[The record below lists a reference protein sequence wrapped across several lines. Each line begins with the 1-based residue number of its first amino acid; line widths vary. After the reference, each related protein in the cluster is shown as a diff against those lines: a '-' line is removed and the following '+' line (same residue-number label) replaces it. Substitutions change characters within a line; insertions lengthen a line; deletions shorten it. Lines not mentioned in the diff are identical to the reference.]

1 MPRTLRFDT
10 FEVDLDAHQLYK
22 RGVRIRLRDQSFR
35 VLALLVEHA
44 GQVITREELRQRLWG
59 NDVFVDFENSLNTAV
74 ARLREALSDSADRPR
89 YIETLPR
96 LGYRFI
102 ASVTESPRIPTA
114 TPLLRSKTRLI
125 VLPIVNSSGDPSQE
139 YLGDAMTDEII
150 TALSAVAPADLGVI
164 ARTTA
169 MHYKHTQRDVAAIA
183 RELSVD
189 WVVEGSILPASE
201 RVTLTVHLIRAT
213 DQTRVFGQ
221 RYTAGIGDMFTVA
234 QTVAQSFG
242 EQIGIVHPIE
252 ERRTEA
258 AATAPRAPQKPTE
271 DPVAY
276 NCYIQGR
283 YHLWRGES
291 PQSWAKAREYLE
303 GAIERDPRF
312 ALAYDALAELW
323 WTAGFFG
330 VVAPKK
336 TLEIGMAYAVRAL
349 EIDNSLAEGHAMLAQ
364 YRKQVDFNWAE
375 VEREMALALDLNP
388 NSAIVRMR
396 LVTSLMPFGRLDEAI
411 AHLQFALE
419 LDPLGLFPR
428 AWLLIM
434 FWLSRQYGRAIDQG
448 RVLLAMKPAHFA
460 AHLALGCVFREAR
473 MFDDAIAAL
482 RKAAE
487 SSGDAPLILGWLGLA
502 LAESG
507 DSAGARALLNRLRA
521 LPSTVYVPPTSL
533 AWIHLGLGEI
543 DEFFEWMNG
552 AIDAR
557 DHMIMPIKTYPFLDP
572 IRADP
577 RFQSLLRRMHLDQ
590 STP

>member
-1 MPRTLRFDT
+1 MSGTLRFAD
-10 FEVDLDAHQLYK
+10 FEIDRDAHQLHK
-22 RGVRIRLRDQSFR
+22 RGRRIKLRDQSFQ
-35 VLALLVEHA
+35 VLAVLVEHA
-44 GQVITREELRQRLWG
+44 GQVITREELRHRLWSD
-59 NDVFVDFENSLNTAV
+59 DVFVDFENSLNTAV
-74 ARLREALSDSADRPR
+74 ARLREALGDSADRPR

-102 ASVTESPRIPTA
+102 APVTESPRLPAATA
-114 TPLLRSKTRLI
+114 GVRAKTRLI
-125 VLPIVNSSGDPSQE
+125 VLPIVNSGADPSQE
-139 YLGDAMTDEII
+139 YLADAMTDEII

-169 MHYKHTQRDVAAIA
+169 MHYKHTRKDVAEIA

-189 WVVEGSILPASE
+189 WVVEGSIRRTSD

-221 RYTAGIGDMFTVA
+221 RHSAEVGDIFTVA
-234 QTVAQSFG
+234 QTVAQAFS
-242 EQIGIVHPIE
+242 EEIGIVHPIE
-252 ERRTEA
+252 GRRAHTLA
-258 AATAPRAPQKPTE
+258 ALRAPKKPTE

-276 NCYIQGR
+276 NYYIQGR
-283 YHLWRGES
+283 YYLWRGES
-291 PQSWAKAREYLE
+291 PKSWTKAREYFE
-303 GAIERDPRF
+303 AAIERDPRF

-323 WTAGFFG
+323 WTAGFFA
-330 VVAPKK
+330 VIAPKK
-336 TLEIGMAYAVRAL
+336 ALEIGMVYAVRAL
-349 EIDNSLAEGHAMLAQ
+349 EIDNSLAEAHAMLAQ

-375 VEREMALALDLNP
+375 VEREMALALELNP
-388 NSAIVRMR
+388 TSAIVRMR
-396 LVTSLMPFGRLDEAI
+396 LLTSLMPFGRLDEAI
-411 AHLQFALE
+411 ANLEFALD

-434 FWLSRQYGRAIDQG
+434 FWLSRQYARAIDQG
-448 RVLLAMKPAHFA
+448 RLLLEMEPTHFG
-460 AHLALGCVFREAR
+460 AHLALGAVLREAG

-487 SSGDAPLILGWLGLA
+487 SSGDAPIVLGWLGLA

-507 DSAGARALLNRLRA
+507 DKAGAQALLNRLRA
-521 LPSTVYVPPTSL
+521 IPSTVYVPPTSF
-533 AWIHLGLGEI
+533 AWIHIGLGES
-543 DEFFEWMNG
+543 DEFFDWMNG

-577 RFQSLLRRMHLDQ
+577 RFQALLRKMHLDQ
-590 STP
+590 

>member
-1 MPRTLRFDT
+1 MSGTLRFAD
-10 FEVDLDAHQLYK
+10 FEIDRDAHQLHK
-22 RGVRIRLRDQSFR
+22 RGRRIKLRDQSFQ
-35 VLALLVEHA
+35 VLAVLVEHA
-44 GQVITREELRQRLWG
+44 GQVITREELRHRLWSD
-59 NDVFVDFENSLNTAV
+59 DVFVDFENSLNTAV
-74 ARLREALSDSADRPR
+74 ARLREALGDSADRPR

-102 ASVTESPRIPTA
+102 APVTESPRLPAATA
-114 TPLLRSKTRLI
+114 GVRAKTRLI
-125 VLPIVNSSGDPSQE
+125 VLPIVNSGADPSQE
-139 YLGDAMTDEII
+139 YLADAMTDEII

-169 MHYKHTQRDVAAIA
+169 MHYKHTRKDVAEIA

-189 WVVEGSILPASE
+189 WVVEGSIRRTSD

-221 RYTAGIGDMFTVA
+221 RHSAEVGDIFTVA
-234 QTVAQSFG
+234 QTVAQAFS
-242 EQIGIVHPIE
+242 EEIGIVHPIE
-252 ERRTEA
+252 GRRAHTLA
-258 AATAPRAPQKPTE
+258 ALRAPKKPTE

-276 NCYIQGR
+276 NYYIQGR
-283 YHLWRGES
+283 YYLWRGES
-291 PQSWAKAREYLE
+291 PKSWTKAREYFE
-303 GAIERDPRF
+303 AAIERDPRF

-323 WTAGFFG
+323 WTAGFFA
-330 VVAPKK
+330 VIAPKK
-336 TLEIGMAYAVRAL
+336 ALEIGMVYAVRAL
-349 EIDNSLAEGHAMLAQ
+349 EIDNSLAEAHAMLAQ

-375 VEREMALALDLNP
+375 VKREMALALELNP
-388 NSAIVRMR
+388 TSVIVRMR
-396 LVTSLMPFGRLDEAI
+396 LLTSLMPFGRLDEAI
-411 AHLQFALE
+411 ANLEFALD

-434 FWLSRQYGRAIDQG
+434 FWLSRQYARAIDQG
-448 RVLLAMKPAHFA
+448 RLLLEMEPTHFG
-460 AHLALGCVFREAR
+460 AHLALGAVLREAG

-487 SSGDAPLILGWLGLA
+487 SSGDAPIVLGWLGLA

-507 DSAGARALLNRLRA
+507 DKAGAQALLNRLRA
-521 LPSTVYVPPTSL
+521 IPSTVYVPPTSF
-533 AWIHLGLGEI
+533 AWIHIGLGES
-543 DEFFEWMNG
+543 DEFFDWMNG

-577 RFQSLLRRMHLDQ
+577 RFQALLRKMHLDQ
-590 STP
+590 

>member
-1 MPRTLRFDT
+1 MSVTLRFAD
-10 FEVDLDAHQLYK
+10 FEIDLDAHQLYK
-22 RGVRIRLRDQSFR
+22 RGVRIRLRDQSFQ

-44 GQVITREELRQRLWG
+44 GQVITREELRRRLWG
-59 NDVFVDFENSLNTAV
+59 DEVFVDFENSLNTAV

-102 ASVTESPRIPTA
+102 AAVTEPPRIPAATA
-114 TPLLRSKTRLI
+114 LLRWKTRLI
-125 VLPIVNSSGDPSQE
+125 VLPIVNSSGDPSQD

-169 MHYKHTQRDVAAIA
+169 MHYKHTQKDVAQIA
-183 RELSVD
+183 RELSVA
-189 WVVEGSILPASE
+189 WVVEGSILRTSE
-201 RVTLTVHLIRAT
+201 RVTLAVHLIRAT

-221 RYTAGIGDMFTVA
+221 RYSASIGDIFTTA
-234 QTVAQSFG
+234 QTVAQAFC

-252 ERRTEA
+252 GQRAEA
-258 AATAPRAPQKPTE
+258 AAPPRVPKKPTE

-276 NCYIQGR
+276 NCYMQGR

-291 PQSWAKAREYLE
+291 PQSWAKAREYFE
-303 GAIERDPRF
+303 AAIERDPRF

-323 WTAGFFG
+323 WTAGFFAA
-330 VVAPKK
+330 VPPKK
-336 TLEIGMAYAVRAL
+336 ALEIGMVYAVRAL
-349 EIDNSLAEGHAMLAQ
+349 EIDDSLAEAHAMLAQ

-375 VEREMALALDLNP
+375 VEREMALALKLNP
-388 NSAIVRMR
+388 TSVIVRMR
-396 LVTSLMPFGRLDEAI
+396 IVTSLMPFGRLDEAV
-411 AHLQFALE
+411 AHLEFALE

-428 AWLLIM
+428 VWLLIM
-434 FWLSRQYGRAIDQG
+434 FWLGRQYARAIDQG
-448 RVLLAMKPAHFA
+448 RLLLEIAPTHFGV
-460 AHLALGCVFREAR
+460 HLALGVVCREAG
-473 MFDDAIAAL
+473 MFDEAIAAL

-487 SSGDAPLILGWLGLA
+487 SSGDAPLVLGWLGLA

-507 DSAGARALLNRLRA
+507 DKAGAQALLNRLRA
-521 LPSTVYVPPTSL
+521 IRSAVYVPPTSF
-533 AWIHLGLGEI
+533 AWIHIGLGET
-543 DEFFEWMNG
+543 DEFFEWMNR

-572 IRADP
+572 IRADSRYQP
-577 RFQSLLRRMHLDQ
+577 LLRRMRLDR
-590 STP
+590 

>member
-1 MPRTLRFDT
+1 MRRTLRFDA

-22 RGVRIRLRDQSFR
+22 GGSRIRLRDQSFQ
-35 VLALLVEHA
+35 VLVLLMERA
-44 GQVITREELRQRLWG
+44 GQLVTREELQHRLWR

-74 ARLREALSDSADRPR
+74 ARLREALGDSADRPR

-102 ASVTESPRIPTA
+102 APVTESPRIPTA
-114 TPLLRSKTRLI
+114 TALLRSKTRLI

-150 TALSAVAPADLGVI
+150 TALSALAPADLGVI
-164 ARTTA
+164 ARTTT
-169 MHYKHTQRDVAAIA
+169 MHYKHTQKNVAEIA
-183 RELSVD
+183 RELSVA
-189 WVVEGSILPASE
+189 WVVEGSLLATSD
-201 RVTLTVHLIRAT
+201 RVMLTVHLIRAT

-221 RYTAGIGDMFTVA
+221 RCSAGVGDLVTTARTVA
-234 QTVAQSFG
+234 QAFG

-252 ERRTEA
+252 GRGA
-258 AATAPRAPQKPTE
+258 DAGAATRAPRKPTE

-303 GAIERDPRF
+303 AAIQRDPRF
-312 ALAYDALAELW
+312 ALAYDALAEW
-323 WTAGFFG
+323 WWYAGFFG
-330 VVAPKK
+330 VIPPKK
-336 TLEIGMAYAVRAL
+336 ALEIGMVHAVRAL
-349 EIDNSLAEGHAMLAQ
+349 EVDESLAEAHAMLAQ

-375 VEREMALALDLNP
+375 VEREMASALKLSP
-388 NSAIVRMR
+388 TSATVRMR
-396 LVTSLMPFGRLDEAI
+396 LVTSLMPLGRLDEAV
-411 AHLQFALE
+411 AHLEFALE
-419 LDPLGLFPR
+419 LDPLNLFAR

-434 FWLSRQYGRAIDQG
+434 FWLGRQYSRAIDQG
-448 RVLLAMKPAHFA
+448 RLLLEMESTHFG
-460 AHLALGCVFREAR
+460 AHLALGCVFREAG
-473 MFDDAIAAL
+473 MCDDAIAAL

-487 SSGDAPLILGWLGLA
+487 SSGDSPLVLGWLGLA

-507 DSAGARALLNRLRA
+507 DKAGARALLGRLRA
-521 LPSTVYVPPTSL
+521 IPSTVYVPPTSY
-533 AWIHLGLGEI
+533 AWIHLGLGET
-543 DEFFEWMNG
+543 DAFFEWMNA

-577 RFQSLLRRMHLDQ
+577 HFPSLLRRMHLDR
-590 STP
+590 

>member
-1 MPRTLRFDT
+1 MKSCAAACGAT
-10 FEVDLDAHQLYK
+10 
-22 RGVRIRLRDQSFR
+22 
-35 VLALLVEHA
+35 
-44 GQVITREELRQRLWG
+44 W
-59 NDVFVDFENSLNTAV
+59 VFVDFENSLNTAV

-102 ASVTESPRIPTA
+102 AAVTESPRIPAATA
-114 TPLLRSKTRLI
+114 LLRSKTRLI
-125 VLPIVNSSGDPSQE
+125 VLPIVNSSGDPSHD
-139 YLGDAMTDEII
+139 YLGDAITDEII

-169 MHYKHTQRDVAAIA
+169 MHYKHTQKDVAQIA
-183 RELSVD
+183 RELSAA
-189 WVVEGSILPASE
+189 WVVEGSILRTSE
-201 RVTLTVHLIRAT
+201 RVTLAVHLIRAT

-221 RYTAGIGDMFTVA
+221 RYSASIGDIFTMA
-234 QTVAQSFG
+234 QTVAQGFG
-242 EQIGIVHPIE
+242 EQIGLVHPIE
-252 ERRTEA
+252 GQRAGPA
-258 AATAPRAPQKPTE
+258 AAARAPKKPTE

-291 PQSWAKAREYLE
+291 PQSWTKAREYFE
-303 GAIERDPRF
+303 AAVARDPRF

-323 WTAGFFG
+323 WTAGFFARI
-330 VVAPKK
+330 APKK
-336 TLEIGMAYAVRAL
+336 ALEIGMAYAVRAL
-349 EIDNSLAEGHAMLAQ
+349 EIDNSLAEAHAMLAQ

-375 VEREMALALDLNP
+375 VEREMALALELNP
-388 NSAIVRMR
+388 TSAIVRMR
-396 LVTSLMPFGRLDEAI
+396 LVTSLMPFGRLDEAM
-411 AHLQFALE
+411 ANLEFALD
-419 LDPLGLFPR
+419 LDPLGVFPR

-434 FWLSRQYGRAIDQG
+434 FWLSRQYARAIDQG
-448 RVLLAMKPAHFA
+448 RLLLEMETTHFG
-460 AHLALGCVFREAR
+460 AHLALGVVFREAR

-487 SSGDAPLILGWLGLA
+487 SSGDAPLVLGWLGLA

-507 DSAGARALLNRLRA
+507 DKAGAQAMLNRLSA
-521 LPSTVYVPPTSL
+521 IPSTVFVPPTSL
-533 AWIHLGLGEI
+533 AWIHLGLGET
-543 DEFFEWMNG
+543 DEFFERMSD

-577 RFQSLLRRMHLDQ
+577 RFQALLRRMHLDQ
-590 STP
+590 